1 MDRVPEPELMDDPAQ
16 AEAYAGADFAEVNR
30 LFVELLLPELVG
42 NGARTALDLG
52 CGPADIPVRLAAAV
66 PGLTIVAVDGS
77 APMLALAR
85 RRLGSTDER
94 CRVHLVRARIPS
106 LPFSDRTFDAVV
118 SNSLVHHLAE
128 PRRFWAE
135 CLRLVRP
142 GGLIHVMDLLRPAT
156 AEVAFALVEE
166 LAGRE
171 DPLLKR
177 DFFRS
182 LCAAYTLEEI
192 QDQLPS
198 ALRSLGCRKVTDRH
212 WLVSGRVHPARS

>member
-1 MDRVPEPELMDDPAQ
+1 MDDPAQ